1 MDMDLDDTS
10 KFPLNERDTI
20 VLNVIEEED
29 LASFAFEGLKR
40 RLGIHPETLSR
51 TLYRLEDQG
60 IVEKEAKGY
69 RVTSK
74 AKELLKA
81 HSFST
86 GGSNIHILQTLLPLN
101 IPIQQ
106 VVSNLKGKWFGVL
119 RWLGYSK
126 NNESITLKWVTEDG
140 GTIIS
145 ANFQHGQLIIDAK
158 MLWEEN
164 LNPALQGS
172 YQLMGY
178 IAKLISNVGDGSQ
191 VAYFNLFDSYRLSA

>member
-1 MDMDLDDTS
+1 MDADLDKTNES
-10 KFPLNERDTI
+10 LLNERDTN

-40 RLGIHPETLSR
+40 RLGVHPETLSR
-51 TLYRLEDQG
+51 ALYRLEDQG
-60 IVEKEAKGY
+60 IVEKETEGY

-81 HSFST
+81 HSLST
-86 GGSNIHILQTLLPLN
+86 RASSVHLLQTLLPPK

-126 NNESITLKWVTEDG
+126 NNESITLKWITEDG
-140 GTIIS
+140 RTTIS
-145 ANFQHGQLIIDAK
+145 ANFQYNQLIIDAK
-158 MLWEEN
+158 IIGEDD
-164 LNPALQGS
+164 LNIALRAS

-178 IAKLISNVGDGSQ
+178 IAKLFPNMGGNQ
-191 VAYFNLFDSYRLSA
+191 VACFNLFDAYMLLE

>member
-1 MDMDLDDTS
+1 MDADLDKTNES
-10 KFPLNERDTI
+10 LLNERDTN

-40 RLGIHPETLSR
+40 RLGVHPETLSR
-51 TLYRLEDQG
+51 ALYRLEDQG
-60 IVEKEAKGY
+60 IVEKEAEGY

-81 HSFST
+81 HSLST
-86 GGSNIHILQTLLPLN
+86 RASSVHLLQTLLPPK

-106 VVSNLKGKWFGVL
+106 VVSNLKGKWFGLL

-126 NNESITLKWVTEDG
+126 NNESITLKWITEDG
-140 GTIIS
+140 RTTIS
-145 ANFQHGQLIIDAK
+145 ANFQYNQLIIDAK
-158 MLWEEN
+158 IIGEDD
-164 LNPALQGS
+164 LNIALRAS

-178 IAKLISNVGDGSQ
+178 IAKLFPNVGGSQ
-191 VAYFNLFDSYRLSA
+191 IACFNLFDAYTL

>member
-1 MDMDLDDTS
+1 MEADLD
-10 KFPLNERDTI
+10 KANEFPLNERDTNI
-20 VLNVIEEED
+20 LNVIEEED

-40 RLGIHPETLSR
+40 RLGVHSETLSR
-51 TLYRLEDQG
+51 ALYRLEDQG
-60 IVEKEAKGY
+60 IVKKGVEGY

-74 AKELLKA
+74 AKEFLKA

-86 GGSNIHILQTLLPLN
+86 RAFSIHILETLLPPK

-126 NNESITLKWVTEDG
+126 NNESFTLKWITEDG

-145 ANFQHGQLIIDAK
+145 ANFRYDQLFIDAK
-158 MLWEEN
+158 MLCEED
-164 LNPALQGS
+164 LNVALHAS

-178 IAKLISNVGDGSQ
+178 IAKYIPNVERNQ
-191 VAYFNLFDSYRLSA
+191 VAFFNLFDSYRLSA